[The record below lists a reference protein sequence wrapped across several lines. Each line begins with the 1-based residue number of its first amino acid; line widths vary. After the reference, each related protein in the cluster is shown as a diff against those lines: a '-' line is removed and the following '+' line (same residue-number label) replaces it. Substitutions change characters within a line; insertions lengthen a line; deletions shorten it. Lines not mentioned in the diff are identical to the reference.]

1 MLMVMNDI
9 YLMLLNPH
17 KTPRTHDS
25 VAIAIGSMHIIV
37 SFAAV
42 AQPHRL
48 HDWPDRVNKE
58 GLSLAASCVIM

>member
-25 VAIAIGSMHIIV
+25 VAIAIGSMHIV